1 MVCGYSQGGGGG
13 ECPLPPPLNET
24 LVIIIT
30 AIIHYDHVIYR
41 EVRVFLNCDHTA
53 KVPVITTIG
62 DAVIRHNYVSF
73 HNHYISLQLMCNEP
87 DAW

>member
-1 MVCGYSQGGGGG
+1 MHTYIHTHTTHPWSIVCDPIQFSLM
-13 ECPLPPPLNET
+13 PSA
-24 LVIIIT
+24 IIT
-30 AIIHYDHVIYR
+30 AMIMHVICR

-87 DAW
+87 DA